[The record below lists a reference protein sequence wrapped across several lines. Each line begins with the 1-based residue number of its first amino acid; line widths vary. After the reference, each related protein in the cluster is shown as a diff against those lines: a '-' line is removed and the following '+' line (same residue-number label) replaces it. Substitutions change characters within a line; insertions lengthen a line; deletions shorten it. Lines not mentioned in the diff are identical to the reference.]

1 MEKQTK
7 ARLIELIA
15 FFIGTFVLFSF
26 FNYIDYSDRTE
37 GFIVYVGFYIGQML
51 YAMIISLSIALIS
64 LLFKK
69 SFLRILLNS
78 LWISAAI
85 TFLILRYTS
94 SIMQQLT

>member
-15 FFIGTFVLFSF
+15 FFIGTFGLFTF
-26 FNYIDYSDRTE
+26 FNYVEYGDRAK
-37 GFIVYVGFYIGQML
+37 GFIVYVGFYIGQMML
-51 YAMIISLSIALIS
+51 PMIISLGIALVS

-85 TFLILRYTS
+85 SFLLLRYTN
-94 SIMQQLT
+94 SIM